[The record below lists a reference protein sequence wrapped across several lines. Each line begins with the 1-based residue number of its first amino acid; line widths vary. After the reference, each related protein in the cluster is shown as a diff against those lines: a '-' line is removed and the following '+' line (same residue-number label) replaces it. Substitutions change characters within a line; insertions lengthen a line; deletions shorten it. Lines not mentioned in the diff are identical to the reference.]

1 MKTTLTLSA
10 LGAALLL
17 IPVPALAQAAAGSV
31 PNAFD
36 RPAQSQNAPQQ
47 PAPVRPAPAAP
58 SAQAPDVARAEEAL
72 RAVIASV
79 QGAGFDYSVFTPT
92 LAERIRQMAPEVTPL
107 IKSWGAVRTVTPE
120 QAEGDAYLFKIV
132 FDNQPTE
139 WMIVFDPENK
149 IAGLRFRPVEDG
161 EPQ

>member
-1 MKTTLTLSA
+1 MKTSLIV
-10 LGAALLL
+10 AALLL
-17 IPVPALAQAAAGSV
+17 APVPAFAQAAAGSV

-36 RPAQSQNAPQQ
+36 RPAQSPNTPQQ
-47 PAPVRPAPAAP
+47 PAPARPAPAAP

-92 LAERIRQMAPEVTPL
+92 LAERIRQMAPEIAPL
-107 IKSWGAVRTVTPE
+107 IKSWGAVQTVTPE
-120 QAEGDAYLFKIV
+120 RAEGDAYLFKIV

-139 WMIVFDPENK
+139 WMIIFDAENK
-149 IAGLRFRPVEDG
+149 VAGLQFRPVEDG

>member
-1 MKTTLTLSA
+1 MKTTLTKTI

-17 IPVPALAQAAAGSV
+17 APVPAFAQAAAGSV

-36 RPAQSQNAPQQ
+36 RPAQAQPQG
-47 PAPVRPAPAAP
+47 PARPAPAAP

-72 RAVIASV
+72 RSVIASV

-92 LAERIRQMAPEVTPL
+92 LAERIRQMAPQVTPL
-107 IKSWGAVRTVTPE
+107 IKSWGAVRTVTPA
-120 QAEGDAYLFKIV
+120 QAEGDAYLFKII

-139 WMIVFDPENK
+139 WMIIFDPENK
-149 IAGLRFRPVEDG
+149 IAGLQFRPVEDG

>member
-1 MKTTLTLSA
+1 MKTPLIV
-10 LGAALLL
+10 AALLL
-17 IPVPALAQAAAGSV
+17 APLPALAQAAAGSV

-36 RPAQSQNAPQQ
+36 RPAQSQQ
-47 PAPVRPAPAAP
+47 PAPARPAPAAPAAP

-107 IKSWGAVRTVTPE
+107 IKGWGAVRTVTPE
-120 QAEGDAYLFKIV
+120 QVEGDAYLFKIV
-132 FDNQPTE
+132 FDNQVTE
-139 WMIVFDPENK
+139 WMIVFDPEDK